1 MHLPYFFS
9 AFLKRL
15 TGKNS
20 SGMPSVLKKFAWGGE
35 GEKGVFLGLT
45 IFKIFFSEERDST
58 RGIRNYMMPFEK
70 VLKS

>member
-1 MHLPYFFS
+1 
-9 AFLKRL
+9 
-15 TGKNS
+15 
-20 SGMPSVLKKFAWGGE
+20 MPSVLKKFAWGGE